1 MFTHGNVDFVYLDFG
16 FCLLILLP
24 KYAIYEDETC
34 IALQQQI

>member
-1 MFTHGNVDFVYLDFG
+1 MFTHGNVDSVYLDFG